1 MLSSHLPETPEIEH
15 DFSRN
20 PVNKPFDEK
29 DHPYYHERPAYS
41 FLQRSWYP
49 KNSELDHA
57 KVKLIL
63 LHLTVRNLKTPLGVL
78 LAFSLFLPIVFGQS
92 MYCAIHMY
100 LFILFLLPH
109 LSTDRT
115 FSEL

>member
-1 MLSSHLPETPEIEH
+1 MLSSHLPESPEIEH

-57 KVKLIL
+57 KVKRIL
-63 LHLTVRNLKTPLGVL
+63 LPLTVRNIKVTEIAKCFDPLRGPLCV
-78 LAFSLFLPIVFGQS
+78 
-92 MYCAIHMY
+92 
-100 LFILFLLPH
+100 LFIFTHFAIMHLL
-109 LSTDRT
+109 L
-115 FSEL
+115 